1 MNKFI
6 AYGFTACAATI
17 FSLTSAIAG
26 VTTEEANQLKSSLTP
41 LGAER
46 AANKDGTIPA
56 WNGGYTTPLPGFKPG
71 GRRGDPFADEKP
83 LYSITAQN
91 VSQYADK
98 LNDGQVAMFKKYPNY
113 RLDVY
118 PTHRTASA
126 PQWVYDNT
134 YKNATR
140 AKATNGGNSIEGAY
154 GGIPFPVPKTGT
166 EVMWNHNLRW
176 MGDAWVSDMN
186 VYVTSSDG
194 KRFLASSNT
203 VETQEPY
210 YYKDGSAET
219 FKQEYAY
226 LKMITTGPA
235 QKVGEVFLVK
245 DPMDQAGIGRQA
257 WQYLTGQRRVRKA
270 PSFAYDTPSPAAS
283 GQANF
288 DEIYLFNGAFDRY
301 DWKIVGKKEVY
312 LPYNNNKFLQA
323 KLDSDVMGERFLN
336 PDHVRWELHRAWVV
350 EANLVPGKRHVLPK
364 RRFYVDEDTWF
375 AMLADG
381 WDAKGQLSKT
391 FWFHNVVAPDLPGVV
406 AGSNGHYDLQTGSWM
421 ANDLINEKTTQ
432 IGFRSRWPE
441 SHFTPDAMAADGVR

>member
-1 MNKFI
+1 MKKFI
-6 AYGFTACAATI
+6 AGCIAAYVATI
-17 FSLTSAIAG
+17 YTPTSAIAA
-26 VTTEEANQLKSSLTP
+26 VSTEEAGLLKTTLTP
-41 LGAER
+41 MGSER

-56 WNGGYTTPLPGFKPG
+56 WNGGYATTSSGFKPG
-71 GRRGDPFADEKP
+71 ERRTDPFAGEKP

-91 VSQYADK
+91 VGQYAEK
-98 LNDGQVAMFKKYPNY
+98 LSDGQVAMFKKYPNY
-113 RLDVY
+113 RMDIY
-118 PTHRTASA
+118 PTHRTANA
-126 PQWVYDNT
+126 PQWVYDNI

-154 GGIPFPVPKTGT
+154 GGIPFPIPKAAY

-176 MGDAWVSDMN
+176 NGEAWAKDTN

-203 VETQEPY
+203 VESQSPY

-235 QKVGEVFLVK
+235 QKVGEVILVK
-245 DPMDQAGIGRQA
+245 DPMDQAGVGRQA

-270 PSFAYDTPSPAAS
+270 PSFAYDTPSPASS

-301 DWKIVGKKEVY
+301 DWKIFGKKEVY
-312 LPYNNNKFLQA
+312 LPYNNNKFSLA

-391 FWFHNVVAPDLPGVV
+391 FWFQNIVATDLPGVV
-406 AGSNGHYDLQTGSWM
+406 AGVSGHYDLQTGSWM
-421 ANDLINEKTTQ
+421 ANDMTNEKATQ
-432 IGFRSRWPE
+432 IKFRSRWPE
-441 SHFTPDAMAADGVR
+441 SYFTPDAMAADGVR